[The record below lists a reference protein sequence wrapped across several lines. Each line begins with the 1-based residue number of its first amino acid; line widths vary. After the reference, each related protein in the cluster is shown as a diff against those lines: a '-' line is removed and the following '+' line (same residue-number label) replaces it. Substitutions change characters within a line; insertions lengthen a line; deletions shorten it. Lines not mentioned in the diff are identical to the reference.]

1 LTKQAISG
9 VAPPDLGEVTVMTV
23 WPSIAANPL
32 GRALGQMYE
41 IQAGVGIFTIG
52 KLMMAL
58 TIPVALALYF
68 ARLAPFACR
77 RYRLT
82 NRRVL
87 VLNGPTG
94 TPERG
99 IGLDEFDTIDLVVLP
114 GQGWY
119 KAGELIFRRGT
130 IEAMRLNGVSRP
142 ETFRQTCL
150 KAQRSRAGVN
160 RALQLQAAAV

>member
-1 LTKQAISG
+1 MKQAISG

-32 GRALGQMYE
+32 GRALGGMYA
-41 IQAGVGIFTIG
+41 IRAGIGNILTVG

-82 NRRVL
+82 NRHVQ
-87 VLNGPTG
+87 VLNGPLG
-94 TPERG
+94 RPERSV
-99 IGLDEFDTIDLVVLP
+99 GLDEFDTIELVVLP
-114 GQGWY
+114 GQEWY

-130 IEAMRLNGVSRP
+130 IEALRLSGVSRP

-150 KAQRSRAGVN
+150 KAQRSRVGVN
-160 RALQLQAAAV
+160 RALQMQTA

>member
-1 LTKQAISG
+1 MKQAISG

-23 WPSIAANPL
+23 WPSIAANPV
-32 GRALGQMYE
+32 GRALGRMYA
-41 IQAGVGIFTIG
+41 IRAGLGNFLTIG

-58 TIPVALALYF
+58 TIPVALGLYF
-68 ARLAPFACR
+68 FRLAPFACR

-87 VLNGPTG
+87 ILNGPTG
-94 TPERG
+94 VAERA
-99 IGLDEFDTIDLVVLP
+99 IGLDEFDTVDLVVLP
-114 GQGWY
+114 GQEWY

-130 IEAMRLNGVSRP
+130 IEALRLRGVSRP

-160 RALQLQAAAV
+160 RALQLQGAGA